1 MISKRSDG
9 EEAFAQAFQFAYF
22 VPSNDHEE
30 LRDFLYKF
38 AHNYSEAKE
47 YLNILKQLDEIDFDS
62 KSEMLFRIQA
72 MALQCFPLAMRRMTD
87 NISKRSMQK
96 LITKVIRDEFKD
108 KELQKIRDI
117 HSHYNL
123 YLDKG
128 VAHQDAQSIKEIL
141 EAFPDTDV
149 IRQDMK
155 HLKELYTKIVEE
167 ICKKY
172 ISIEVDPYDYS
183 VDLNKLLVSKT
194 ARRLKTLYRGL

>member
-1 MISKRSDG
+1 MSKRSDG
-9 EEAFAQAFQFAYF
+9 EEAFAQAFQFAHF
-22 VPSNDHEE
+22 VPANGHGE

-47 YLNILKQLDEIDFDS
+47 YLNMLQKLNEIGVDS

-96 LITKVIRDEFKD
+96 LVTKVISDEFKD
-108 KELQKIRDI
+108 SELQKVRDI

-128 VAHQDAQSIKEIL
+128 VVHQDEQSIKEIL
-141 EAFPDTDV
+141 EAFPDTRV
-149 IRQDMK
+149 IGQDMK
-155 HLKELYTKIVEE
+155 HLRELYTKIVEA
-167 ICKKY
+167 ICIQY
-172 ISIEVDPYDYS
+172 ISIDTDPYDYS
-183 VDLNKLLVSKT
+183 VDLKKLLVPRT
-194 ARRLKTLYRGL
+194 AKRQKI

>member
-1 MISKRSDG
+1 MSKRSDG
-9 EEAFAQAFQFAYF
+9 EEAFAQAFQFADF
-22 VPSNDHEE
+22 VPANDHGE

-47 YLNILKQLDEIDFDS
+47 YLNILQQLDEIGVDS

-87 NISKRSMQK
+87 NTSKRSMQK
-96 LITKVIRDEFKD
+96 LVAKLIRDELKD
-108 KELQKIRDI
+108 SELQKIRDI

-128 VAHQDAQSIKEIL
+128 VAHQDAQSIKEIF

-149 IRQDMK
+149 IGRDMK
-155 HLKELYTKIVEE
+155 HLKELYMKIVEE
-167 ICKKY
+167 ICIKY
-172 ISIEVDPYDYS
+172 ISIETAPYNYS
-183 VDLNKLLVSKT
+183 IDLRKLLVPKT
-194 ARRLKTLYRGL
+194 VKRRKI

>member
-9 EEAFAQAFQFAYF
+9 EEAFAQAFQFAHF
-22 VPSNDHEE
+22 VPANDHEE

-47 YLNILKQLDEIDFDS
+47 YLNMLQQLNEIGIDG

-87 NISKRSMQK
+87 NTSKRSMQK
-96 LITKVIRDEFKD
+96 LVAKLIRDEFND
-108 KELQKIRDI
+108 SELKKIRDI

-128 VAHQDAQSIKEIL
+128 VAHQDEQSIKEIL
-141 EAFPDTDV
+141 EAFPNTDV
-149 IRQDMK
+149 ITQDMK
-155 HLKELYTKIVEE
+155 YLSDLYTKIVEE

-172 ISIEVDPYDYS
+172 ISIEADPYNYS
-183 VDLNKLLVSKT
+183 VDLRKLLVPRMAK
-194 ARRLKTLYRGL
+194 RRKI